1 MHRRLVAI
9 LAADVAGYSRLMGGN
24 EEATLSKLKAIQREI
39 VDSAIAEHHG
49 RIFKTTGDGLLVEFA
64 SVVDAVNS
72 SIGIQRAMAKR
83 NRGLSFDE
91 RIEYRIGVNIGDVIE
106 DAGDLYGDGVN
117 VAARLETIAESGGIC
132 ISGQVLE
139 QIEGKVEVSCRGLGC
154 KNLKNIAKPVEVF
167 GINLDDEGSAAAR
180 FLAYSDLKQEVRY
193 CSAPD
198 GVRLAFA
205 TVGSG
210 MPLLRSAHY
219 LGHLEYD
226 WEMPIYREFLHR
238 LAKDYCLT
246 RYDARGNGLSD
257 WNVGDISLDAWVS
270 DMETVA
276 DAAGL
281 ERFALLALSQ
291 GVAVSIA
298 YAVRH
303 PERVSHLVLYGG
315 YAVGAYKNPNL
326 SEADRERLAALRTLV
341 KVGWGSDDPTFRQ
354 IFTSLMIPSA
364 TKEQAHAFN
373 DVQRLSGSAEV
384 AVRYF
389 DTTANIDVRPLLS
402 KVRTPTLVMH
412 TRDDR
417 RIPVASSRDLAA
429 GIPGARF
436 VALPGQDH
444 VLIEQHPGLPL
455 FLRELRNFLHTSGD
469 GSAGSGSG
477 GAGSGGG
484 PPPETRPRPR

>member
-1 MHRRLVAI
+1 
-9 LAADVAGYSRLMGGN
+9 MGAH
-24 EEATLSKLKAIQREI
+24 EEVTLSTLKAIRREI
-39 VDSAIAEHHG
+39 IDSKITEHRG

-72 SIGIQRAMAKR
+72 GIDIQRAMAKR
-83 NRGLSFDE
+83 NRGLPFDDRVE
-91 RIEYRIGVNIGDVIE
+91 FRVGVNIGDVIE

-117 VAARLETIAESGGIC
+117 VAARLEAIAESGGIC
-132 ISGQVLE
+132 ISGPVLE
-139 QIEGKVEVSCRGLGC
+139 QIEGKIEVACRGLGR

-180 FLAYSDLKQEVRY
+180 FLAKSDLKQEVSY
-193 CSAPD
+193 CTAPD

-205 TVGSG
+205 TVGCG

-226 WEMPIYREFLHR
+226 WEMPIFREFLHR
-238 LAKDYCLT
+238 LAKDYSLT
-246 RYDARGNGLSD
+246 RFDARGNGLSD

-281 ERFALLALSQ
+281 KRFPLLGLSQ

-315 YAVGAYKNPNL
+315 YAVGSHKNPNL
-326 SEADRERLAALRTLV
+326 TEADREGGAALRTLV

-373 DVQRLSGSAEV
+373 DTQRLSGSAEV

-402 KVRTPTLVMH
+402 KVKTPTLVMH
-412 TRDDR
+412 TRDER
-417 RIPVASSRDLAA
+417 RIPVTLSRDIAA

-444 VLIEQHPGLPL
+444 ILLEQHPGLPL
-455 FLRELRNFLHTSGD
+455 FFRELSNFLHTSF
-469 GSAGSGSG
+469 
-477 GAGSGGG
+477 
-484 PPPETRPRPR
+484 

>member
-1 MHRRLVAI
+1 MRYAAAPEQTVGAKGMQRRLVAI
-9 LAADVAGYSRLMGGN
+9 LAADVVGYSRLMGAH
-24 EEATLSKLKAIQREI
+24 EEATLSALNAIRREI
-39 VDSAIAEHHG
+39 VDLKIAEHRG

-64 SVVDAVNS
+64 SVVDAVNCG
-72 SIGIQRAMAKR
+72 IDIQRAMAKR
-83 NRGLSFDE
+83 NCGLSFDD
-91 RIEYRIGVNIGDVIE
+91 RIEYRVGLNIGDVIE

-117 VAARLETIAESGGIC
+117 VAARLEAIAESGGIC

-139 QIEGKVEVSCRGLGC
+139 QIEGKVEVVCRGLGR
-154 KNLKNIAKPVEVF
+154 KSLKNIDRPVEVF

-180 FLAYSDLKQEVRY
+180 FLAHSDLKQEISY
-193 CSAPD
+193 CTAPD

-210 MPLLRSAHY
+210 MPLLKSAHY
-219 LGHLEYD
+219 ISHLEYD
-226 WEMPIYREFLHR
+226 WELPIGRGFLHR
-238 LAKDYCLT
+238 LAKDYRLT

-281 ERFALLALSQ
+281 KRFPLLALSQ

-298 YAVRH
+298 YAARH

-315 YAVGAYKNPNL
+315 YAVGTCKNPNL
-326 SEADRERLAALRTLV
+326 TEADRERWTALRTLV
-341 KVGWGSDDPTFRQ
+341 KVGWGSEDPTFRQ
-354 IFTSLMIPSA
+354 IFTSLMMPSA
-364 TKEQAHAFN
+364 TREQAHAFN
-373 DVQRLSGSAEV
+373 DLQRLSGSAEV

-402 KVRTPTLVMH
+402 KVKTPTLVMH
-412 TRDDR
+412 TRDEL
-417 RIPVASSRDLAA
+417 RIPIALSRDLAA

-444 VLIEQHPGLPL
+444 ILLEQHPGLPV
-455 FLRELRNFLHTSGD
+455 FFRELGNFLHAS
-469 GSAGSGSG
+469 
-477 GAGSGGG
+477 
-484 PPPETRPRPR
+484 P

>member
-9 LAADVAGYSRLMGGN
+9 LAADVVGYSRLMGAN
-24 EEATLSKLKAIQREI
+24 EEATLSALNTIRHEIFDLK
-39 VDSAIAEHHG
+39 IAEHHG

-106 DAGDLYGDGVN
+106 EAGDLYGDGVN
-117 VAARLETIAESGGIC
+117 VAARLEAIAESGGIC
-132 ISGQVLE
+132 ISRQVLE
-139 QIEGKVEVSCRGLGC
+139 QIEGKVEVACRGLGR
-154 KNLKNIAKPVEVF
+154 KSLKNITKPVDAF
-167 GINLDDEGSAAAR
+167 GIKLEEEAASAR
-180 FLAYSDLKQEVRY
+180 FLADSDLKQEVSY
-193 CSAPD
+193 CAAPD

-205 TVGSG
+205 TVGNG
-210 MPLLRSAHY
+210 VPLFKSAHY
-219 LGHLEYD
+219 LSHLEYD
-226 WEMPIYREFLHR
+226 WELPISREFLLA
-238 LAKDYCLT
+238 LAKDYSLT

-257 WNVGDISLDAWVS
+257 WDVGEISLDAWVS
-270 DMETVA
+270 DMEAVA

-281 ERFALLALSQ
+281 ERFPLLALSQ

-303 PERVSHLVLYGG
+303 PERVTHLVLYGG
-315 YAVGAYKNPNL
+315 YAVGANKRPNL
-326 SEADRERLAALRTLV
+326 TDADRERLTALRTLV

-354 IFTSLMIPSA
+354 IFTSSMMPSA
-364 TKEQAHAFN
+364 TKEQAQAFN
-373 DVQRLSGSAEV
+373 ELQRLSGSAEV

-389 DTTANIDVRPLLS
+389 DTTNNIDVRPLLS
-402 KVRTPTLVMH
+402 KVKTPTLVMH

-417 RIPVASSRDLAA
+417 RIPIAQSRDLAA

-444 VLIEQHPGLPL
+444 VLLEQHPGLAL
-455 FLRELRNFLHTSGD
+455 FFHELSDFLHAS
-469 GSAGSGSG
+469 
-477 GAGSGGG
+477 
-484 PPPETRPRPR
+484 R